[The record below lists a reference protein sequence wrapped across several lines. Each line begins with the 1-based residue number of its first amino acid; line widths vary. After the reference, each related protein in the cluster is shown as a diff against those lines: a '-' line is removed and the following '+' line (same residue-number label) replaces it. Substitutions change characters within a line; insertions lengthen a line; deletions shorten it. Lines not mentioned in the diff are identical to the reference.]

1 MSRGCLATRVAP
13 ELLLETVRVDNK
25 VEVREAGL
33 AGEPLG
39 TESFL
44 MVSISGLGMRVPLLS
59 APGLL
64 LCPVTPRMVTVNFF
78 TFTFNC
84 QWQKWFLVCSPRW
97 RTGILLP

>member
-1 MSRGCLATRVAP
+1 MRVAP
-13 ELLLETVRVDNK
+13 ELLLETVGVDSR

-44 MVSISGLGMRVPLLS
+44 MMSISGPGMRVALLS

-64 LCPVTPRMVTVNFF
+64 LTPRMVTVNFF
-78 TFTFNC
+78 AFTFNC
-84 QWQKWFLVCSPRW
+84 QWQKWFLVCSPGW